1 MQLTRAQEG
10 LMSQLL
16 AKRIDVINS
25 ELAEVF
31 NNVTD
36 QDIINAATTN
46 NELEIR
52 TRPPLK
58 GLLKP
63 FNFIFDDLFLTKTIE
78 KKPPSVQTL
87 SELSSVLDF
96 RDRCKNLGVDL
107 NHVRSPKIS
116 DTTVFY
122 ADAFV
127 NKI

>member
-1 MQLTRAQEG
+1 
-10 LMSQLL
+10 MSQLL
-16 AKRIDVINS
+16 AQRIDVINS

-36 QDIINAATTN
+36 QDIIIASTTN

-58 GLLKP
+58 GLLRP
-63 FNFIFDDLFLTKTIE
+63 FSFIFDDLFLTKTIE
-78 KKPPSVQTL
+78 KTPPSVQTL

-107 NHVRSPKIS
+107 GHVRSPKS
-116 DTTVFY
+116 ADTTVFY

-127 NKI
+127 INL